1 MRGVCKSLSVCNSRQ
16 IHSMIYMLQNGNHVK
31 L

>member
-1 MRGVCKSLSVCNSRQ
+1 VEFVKVLSVCNSRQ